1 MTLATGLIIVGAVAG
16 IILLVTVKD
25 MMTHS

>member
-1 MTLATGLIIVGAVAG
+1 MSFAAGLTIVGSVAA

-25 MMTHS
+25 MMGQS

>member
-1 MTLATGLIIVGAVAG
+1 MSFAAGLAIVGSVAA

-25 MMTHS
+25 MMSQP

>member
-1 MTLATGLIIVGAVAG
+1 MSFAAGLTIVGVVAG

-25 MMTHS
+25 MMSES